1 MSDFNVLLVED
12 TIILAQMV
20 MESLKQIPE
29 LATTHVSNGFAA
41 VEYLEDNQP
50 DLILLDLNLPGKS
63 GWQVMEFLK
72 SKYGEGTI
80 KVIVMTAQS
89 DSANKLVGK
98 LQGVER
104 YLVKPVAPREMIAT
118 IREILDIKTSE

>member
-1 MSDFNVLLVED
+1 MSNFNVLLVED

-20 MESLKQIPE
+20 MEALKRIPE
-29 LATTHVSNGFAA
+29 LSTHHAASGFAA
-41 VEYLEDNQP
+41 VEYLEDNKP
-50 DLILLDLNLPGKS
+50 DLILLDLNIPGKS

-72 SKYGEGTI
+72 SKYGEGNI

-104 YLVKPVAPREMIAT
+104 YLVKPIAPRDMIAT
-118 IREILDIKTSE
+118 IREVLEIEA

>member
-1 MSDFNVLLVED
+1 MSNFNVLLVED

-20 MESLKQIPE
+20 MEALKQIPE
-29 LATTHVSNGFAA
+29 ITTHHAASGFTA
-41 VEYLEDNQP
+41 VDYLEKAKP
-50 DLILLDLNLPGKS
+50 DLILLDLNIPGKS
-63 GWQVMEFLK
+63 GWQVMEFVK
-72 SKYGEGTI
+72 GKYGEGSI

-104 YLVKPVAPREMIAT
+104 YLVKPIAPREMIST
-118 IREILDIKTSE
+118 IREVLEITPPE

>member
-1 MSDFNVLLVED
+1 MSNFTVLLVED

-29 LATTHVSNGFAA
+29 ITTDHVANGFAA
-41 VEYLEDNQP
+41 VEYLEKNEP
-50 DLILLDLNLPGKS
+50 DLILLDLNIPGKS

-72 SKYGEGTI
+72 SKYGEGAI
-80 KVIVMTAQS
+80 KVVVMTAQS

-104 YLVKPVAPREMIAT
+104 YLVKPVPPREMIAT
-118 IREILDIKTSE
+118 IREVLGISLSE